1 MRKTL
6 NAAAGI
12 IGTAVNFVRSPF
24 KSPNKRARIDS
35 ESTPPASPGLFGVG
49 ASSPFAKGITLS
61 PSSLNKVID
70 ATGAAAGDN
79 NMTMERMEWG
89 AKGGETWQQKKLI
102 TEDEDDEDQDQ
113 EKGEKKLV
121 ADDGDDDGNK
131 AVKTESEN
139 IASQVT
145 EVASEANWEVLAK
158 LMAERNKQKEK
169 EARELGLNV
178 DRTRKIA
185 RRL

>member
-1 MRKTL
+1 M
-6 NAAAGI
+6 
-12 IGTAVNFVRSPF
+12 
-24 KSPNKRARIDS
+24 
-35 ESTPPASPGLFGVG
+35 
-49 ASSPFAKGITLS
+49 
-61 PSSLNKVID
+61 ID